1 MTIREFVNEMFDAAR
16 VDGNELMTLDTAK
29 TDLANYRAEG
39 WELPEDITPEAY
51 MEAWNELVNEQNP
64 KTAIVY
70 ADGPF
75 NYEVRGQQAVEA
87 AAAFQEKY
95 DTLMRTYHGPRV
107 YLLQDLSDI
116 REEIAKKYNV
126 EIH

>member
-1 MTIREFVNEMFDAAR
+1 MTIREFVSEMFDAAR

-51 MEAWNELVNEQNP
+51 TEAWNELVNEQAP
-64 KTAIVY
+64 QTAIVY

-75 NYEVRGQQAVEA
+75 NYEVIGARAVEA
-87 AAAFQEKY
+87 AAEFQEKY
-95 DTLMRTYHGPRV
+95 DTLMRTYHGPRE

-116 REEIAKKYNV
+116 RKEIAKKYNV